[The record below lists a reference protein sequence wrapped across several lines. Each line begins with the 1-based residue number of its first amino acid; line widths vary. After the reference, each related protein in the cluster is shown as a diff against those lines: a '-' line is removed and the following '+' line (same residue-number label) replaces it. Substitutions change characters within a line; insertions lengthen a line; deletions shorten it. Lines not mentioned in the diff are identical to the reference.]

1 MKTPKFWYKDN
12 STLKYILNPLTIF
25 WIFGNYLRKKYSV
38 PKKFNVPIVCVG
50 NAIAGGGG
58 KTPLTMELAKLFIK
72 KNYDVH
78 IIKKQYKSK
87 NKQDVKIVH
96 KSSDP
101 FLVGDESVL
110 ISRATKT
117 WLAKNRK
124 VGIEKAIKEGASL
137 IILDDGYQDY
147 SVIKDFNILTINE
160 NQQFGNTKII
170 PAGPLRE
177 KVEDAIQKADSIF
190 FYGNKNSLDP
200 SILRSTKPITFV
212 KMILDKVVIKKIKNK
227 KILAFSGIAHPQN
240 FFNALT
246 GNGLKLK
253 RIIEFSDHYRY
264 TINDFEKIILI
275 SSKLNLLAVTT
286 EKDYVKVPKKFKENI
301 IAIPVKL
308 QFNQEL
314 FYNLFIKKVK
324 EYV

>member
-1 MKTPKFWYKDN
+1 M
-12 STLKYILNPLTIF
+12 TIF

-96 KSSDP
+96 KNSDP

-110 ISRATKT
+110 ISRVTKT

-147 SVIKDFNILTINE
+147 SIFKDFNILTINQ
-160 NQQFGNTKII
+160 NQQFGNKKII

-200 SILRSTKPITFV
+200 
-212 KMILDKVVIKKIKNK
+212 
-227 KILAFSGIAHPQN
+227 
-240 FFNALT
+240 
-246 GNGLKLK
+246 
-253 RIIEFSDHYRY
+253 
-264 TINDFEKIILI
+264 
-275 SSKLNLLAVTT
+275 LNS
-286 EKDYVKVPKKFKENI
+286 
-301 IAIPVKL
+301 
-308 QFNQEL
+308 
-314 FYNLFIKKVK
+314 
-324 EYV
+324 

>member
-38 PKKFNVPIVCVG
+38 PKKFNVPIICVG

-110 ISRATKT
+110 ISRVTKT

-124 VGIEKAIKEGASL
+124 VGIEKAINKGASL

-147 SVIKDFNILTINE
+147 SIIKDFNILTINQ
-160 NQQFGNTKII
+160 NQQFGNRKII

-190 FYGNKNSLDP
+190 FYGNKNSLDL

-212 KMILDKVVIKKIKNK
+212 KMILDKDIIKKIKNK

-246 GNGLKLK
+246 RNGLKLK
-253 RIIEFSDHYRY
+253 RKIEFSDHYRY
-264 TINDFEKIILI
+264 TISDFEKIILI
-275 SSKLNLLAVTT
+275 SSKLNLIAVTT
-286 EKDYVKVPKKFKENI
+286 EKDYVKVPKKFKKNI
-301 IAIPVKL
+301 IAIPVKV